1 MPVVCSIVMSKT
13 RDSEDEFA
21 EYRTTSGAETK
32 TVDISSDDNPLK
44 QAIGEDDSSKERKYD
59 ASLSG
64 ERFVQFYE
72 NTAAGLREY
81 IANAETACI
90 RRARYELRE
99 DGIDDSRIPD
109 DVRDL
114 LSLASVEVGYEP
126 QVEITYREQGDA
138 STLVIE
144 DNGIGIST
152 HEYQVVQRVGYS
164 TSHMNGEDVG
174 NFGVGW
180 LSGFLFTGVNGCFKQ
195 YTKSRKTDESYATL
209 EYVSNFE
216 YLDAMKES
224 YGTRFVFPEFS
235 AEMKEINVAESVGE
249 YASGLRVPLVY
260 REFDA
265 SGAETDASEEYA
277 PRRIEDKYSD
287 ESFMIVYEDEYFKA
301 VMSPESSSNQIETFN
316 VSMPIRR
323 NASTSVSAAA
333 LNARWKH
340 DYVGKR
346 EDGPIVHCPSKPS
359 IEGMKAITMPKYE
372 SLNRG
377 EKSNYM
383 PVSRVPDDAIMMAE
397 PASSRDSFKSN
408 DEFWKYVSSCVQE
421 KWRQRTSEILSQT
434 NSWSDFTDLDSSDRV
449 CVLKAYNEF
458 IESYSRTS
466 PSKVQSRV
474 EDAFNVSLSEEYCA
488 KLDRS
493 QNSVMVIPEDHNNP
507 RLKKP
512 AKRNKMQI
520 QEVLGEYSDG
530 VYMAKS
536 PSKKKCDIAWGLGDT
551 AIIRLPSGTA
561 YEKYTDLGFEKL
573 KSLPNTNL
581 EESLPELDDS
591 VIEKYDSS
599 NNDSSNDTVKS
610 SYSAEGRNPETKRV
624 KIRVGGGNTKY
635 MSLHKTCNVT
645 SRLDAGDEIYAG
657 KYSVSSLIVYDQ
669 TKLHSTPPST
679 YKRDAGIGVVAVSK
693 YVYEYLEEQAYDNIY
708 FTKDNAYAE
717 HRAREKQSITGTNP
731 GNPDVIV
738 FVNDK
743 IKNDDSITIRSLI
756 NEHTSERVE
765 QDETIITH
773 GLNVRE
779 NISFYDVDYNARMIS
794 INCGYVDRMIRNKF
808 NHTKVSVDFVD
819 LRLEREIPDADL
831 DSEYFN
837 QVFNVSRKSYLS
849 RDDSR
854 LEKGIKIVKEMGGTF
869 PDQYTQ

>member
-1 MPVVCSIVMSKT
+1 MSVVCSIVMSKT
-13 RDSEDEFA
+13 RDAKDEFA

-32 TVDISSDDNPLK
+32 TIDISSDDNPLK
-44 QAIGEDDSSKERKYD
+44 KAIGEDDSSKERKYD

-99 DGIDDSRIPD
+99 NGVDDSRVPS

-114 LSLASVEVGYEP
+114 LELALDVVGYEP
-126 QVEITYREQGDA
+126 QVEITYREQGDDD
-138 STLVIE
+138 TLVIE

-235 AEMKEINVAESVGE
+235 AEMKEVNVAESVDK

-277 PRRIEDKYSD
+277 PRKIEDTYSD
-287 ESFMIVYEDEYFKA
+287 DTFTIVYEDEYFKA
-301 VMSPESSSNQIETFN
+301 VMSPESSSDGIETFN

-323 NASTSVSAAA
+323 NASTSVSTAS
-333 LNARWKH
+333 LNAKWQH
-340 DYVGKR
+340 DYAGKR

-372 SLNRG
+372 SLTG
-377 EKSNYM
+377 DEKSNYI
-383 PVSRVPDDAIMMAE
+383 PISRVRDDAIMMAE
-397 PASSRDSFKSN
+397 PASSRDSFKST
-408 DEFWKYVSSCVQE
+408 DEFWEYVSSCVQE
-421 KWRQRTSEILSQT
+421 KWRQRTSDILSQT
-434 NSWSDFTDLDSSDRV
+434 DSWSDFTDLDSSDRL

-466 PSKVQSRV
+466 ASKVQSRI
-474 EDAFNVSLSEEYCA
+474 EDAFSVSLSEAYCA

-493 QNSVMVIPEDHNNP
+493 QNSVMVIPEDHTNP

-551 AIIRLPSGTA
+551 AIIRLPSGTS

-573 KSLPNTNL
+573 KSLPSTNL
-581 EESLPELDDS
+581 EDKLPELDDS

-599 NNDSSNDTVKS
+599 SNDSSNDTITS
-610 SYSAEGRNPETKRV
+610 SYSAEERNPETKRV
-624 KIRVGGGNTKY
+624 KIRVGSGNTKY
-635 MSLHKTCNVT
+635 MSCHKICTVT
-645 SRLDAGDEIYAG
+645 GRLDAGDDIYAG

-669 TKLHSTPPST
+669 TKLNSTPPNT
-679 YKRDAGIGVVAVSK
+679 YKRDAGIGVVAVPK

-708 FTKDNAYAE
+708 FTKDDAYAE
-717 HRAREKQSITGTNP
+717 HRAREKQSITGNT

-738 FVNDK
+738 FVSDTVKNND
-743 IKNDDSITIRSLI
+743 ITVRSLI
-756 NEHTSERVE
+756 NKHTSESIQ
-765 QDETIITH
+765 QDERIIVH
-773 GLNVRE
+773 DISVRD
-779 NISFYDVDYNARMIS
+779 NISFYDVNYDARMIS
-794 INCGYVDRMIRNKF
+794 INGGYVDRMIKNKF
-808 NHTKVSVDFVD
+808 NHTSVSVDFVD

-831 DSEYFN
+831 DSEYFT
-837 QVFNVSRKSYLS
+837 QVFNVRRKSYLS

-854 LEKGIKIVKEMGGTF
+854 LEKGIEIVKEMGGTF
-869 PDQYTQ
+869 PDQDV